1 MILLWSKGD
10 ISMTK
15 FLRFTVSSIAV
26 LTASSLALVP
36 GTAHGAPSYP
46 PSIEAP
52 TVNEPIIAPVAPKK
66 NVEVVVVPKATS
78 ETIPTVSGKQ
88 PVEVVSSTT
97 RSVPASTATP
107 IQVTSSLIL
116 GGVKKSEVANSPIA
130 TVNSK
135 KGSAE
140 IQVVTD
146 VPTRVQVTKLPVNTT
161 ARIQIVGAKG
171 KLITLGTL
179 RVDSKGNLILPPLTK
194 DVEGKTTELRVVVG
208 GKTYIY
214 YVRSIG

>member
-1 MILLWSKGD
+1 MKNYKGL
-10 ISMTK
+10 IKT
-15 FLRFTVSSIAV
+15 SIAFV
-26 LTASSLALVP
+26 TASALVLIP
-36 GTAHGAPSYP
+36 SAVQAAPAYP
-46 PSIEAP
+46 PTIEAP

-78 ETIPTVSGKQ
+78 ETIPTVSSKQ
-88 PVEVVSSTT
+88 PVDVVSSTT
-97 RSVPASTATP
+97 KSVPASTATP

-116 GGVKKSEVANSPIA
+116 GGVKKSEVANAPIA

-146 VPTRVQVTKLPVNTT
+146 VPTRVRVTKLPANTT
-161 ARIQIVGAKG
+161 ARIQVVGAKG
-171 KLITLGTL
+171 KLITLGTI

-194 DVEGKTTELRVVVG
+194 DDEGKTTELRVVVG
-208 GKTYIY
+208 GKTYTY
-214 YVRSIG
+214 YIRSIG